1 MEIKVEF
8 KDLLNEYYYLKKE
21 NEDLVQENARL
32 LIRILELEEV
42 ESE

>member
-1 MEIKVEF
+1 MKIDLNF
-8 KDLLNEYYYLKKE
+8 KELLDEYYYLKKE
-21 NEDLVQENARL
+21 NEDLVQENTRL